1 MFVMPVV
8 NYEGKYTKLTVVHNE
23 SGAPSMLQKDL
34 SVFKFVTLQV
44 YMLWSYVIVYIVM
57 ACTVMAD
64 TPVELVTV
72 EVRRRSIDNAPTRSV
87 QFCFCQEFMKTRIL
101 RTDACPDPRQVRDPL
116 YSHGL

>member
-44 YMLWSYVIVYIVM
+44 YILWSYVIV
-57 ACTVMAD
+57 
-64 TPVELVTV
+64 
-72 EVRRRSIDNAPTRSV
+72 
-87 QFCFCQEFMKTRIL
+87 
-101 RTDACPDPRQVRDPL
+101 
-116 YSHGL
+116 